1 MKTTHFI
8 LGGIIFPII
17 FFNLLLQVCFSENP
31 GNSPLNTESG
41 NSRSL
46 FPSQNSDSLYVI
58 FEESFESGSTAWT
71 FGGCWQAGHPSSGPE
86 NGYNSTR
93 CAGTNLDGLYPNNAN
108 DWLISPVIPLPTSVS
123 QLVLSFNEWF
133 ELESNYDFGNVNLS
147 TDNGS
152 SWISLDSRSNSSNW
166 KLTTLD
172 LTSFKGSSIVI
183 GFNLVSDGTIMKD
196 GWYIDDIKIET
207 VPLAPLSLSVKS
219 LNVHAF
225 PLVYMNVEVNTFGN
239 NLLNLPRSYFKVFE
253 NNTLQDSL
261 FEIVPPLY
269 NDNRR
274 LVDLI
279 LILDNS
285 GNTESFHAQL
295 SNSLPGLFNQF
306 LEDGVDLGMGL
317 CRFGQSNNNGNPVQ
331 EDNGI
336 ITRDLD
342 YFMNNV
348 WLRNVS
354 NGSREPGFYAITQ
367 SISGFCFRPG
377 AQKIFVI
384 LTNENPDQGG
394 ATLSQTINMCLNNNV
409 TLFAL
414 TSPESSAL
422 NQVAEETQGACY
434 SLYDPLPEFLNTI
447 GPSVSHSYIL
457 CYHSE
462 NPDCNGVQRSVDIQ
476 VSYDGFT
483 ASENRGYTPC
493 KYPKINITPETE
505 ALHLQEWPE
514 NSTLVIQAKI
524 QDLFYPP
531 VNQVKLFYKNAAS
544 NTYQNQ
550 WMIFKGNETWE
561 GIIPPD
567 VVQFP
572 GVDYFITAG
581 DGFVKVSLP
590 ATEAAVLPFQLAVL
604 PNQVLIINHEP
615 LQNYPMGNPINL
627 TASVIA
633 NPGTIEY
640 CKLYF
645 RSPGHLL
652 FQNETME
659 PLSENIFSM
668 TIPYSYTIA
677 NGLEYYLSV
686 RDIHGIRTDHGSPDH
701 PHFAHGKTGGLNH
714 CMQPGWQLVSSFV
727 EPENSDIELIMEN
740 LSNEDAF
747 TIMLNR
753 QGVYWPASQYNTLGT
768 WNPRSAYKINITRPS
783 CLEMQGTMPVNKTV
797 NLLQGLNYLP
807 VLDDD
812 PVSAASIFSQVAG
825 KLTYAFELKDNLV
838 YWPSAGLYTLQS
850 LEPGKGY
857 LVLMQ
862 SPGQLTFPE
871 TTLKN
876 EPPANVIQPS
886 ENVLWEVTRTGT
898 VHLVAIDE
906 TALQQLLPGDFLYGL
921 TGTGKVAGFTPY
933 KGAPGNLFLTLY
945 GKDPSDTAG
954 ERFNAGDEIKLGV
967 YRPASG
973 ENFIIFPNWSPDMP
987 DHSAF
992 VENGAS
998 GIRDFKLEAI
1008 PTVNPS
1014 ENPVTVFPNPS
1025 SGVVQIKGVEE
1036 PAIITVLNG
1045 KQESIYTTNSNIGS
1059 GELNLSGLPK
1069 GIYFVRVVTAKNTRY
1084 AKIVLQ

>member
-8 LGGIIFPII
+8 LRSIKFPII
-17 FFNLLLQVCFSENP
+17 FFNLSLQVCFSENP
-31 GNSPLNTESG
+31 GISPLNTESE
-41 NSRSL
+41 NSSSL

-71 FGGCWQAGHPSSGPE
+71 IGGCWQAGHPSSGPE
-86 NGYNSTR
+86 NGYNSSN
-93 CAGTNLDGLYPNNAN
+93 CAGTNLAGLYPNNTN
-108 DWLISPVIPLPTSVS
+108 DWLISPTFQLPGSALQIT
-123 QLVLSFNEWF
+123 LSFNEWF
-133 ELESNYDFGNVNLS
+133 ELESNYDFGYVNLS

-183 GFNLVSDGTIMKD
+183 GFNLVTDGTIMKD

-219 LNVHAF
+219 LNVYAF
-225 PLVYMNVEVNTFGN
+225 PLVYMNVEVNTFEN
-239 NLLNLPRSYFKVFE
+239 NLHNLTRSHFKVFE

-261 FEIVPPLY
+261 FEIVPPLH

-279 LILDNS
+279 LIIDNS

-295 SNSLPGLFNQF
+295 GNSLPGFFDQF
-306 LEDGVDLGMGL
+306 LEDGVDLGIGL

-394 ATLSQTINMCLNNNV
+394 ANLSQTINMCQNNNV

-422 NQVAEETQGACY
+422 NQVAEETQGACS

-447 GPSVSHSYIL
+447 GTSVSHSYII

-462 NPDCNGVQRSVDIQ
+462 NPDCNGVQRHLDIQ

-483 ASENRGYTPC
+483 ASENRDYTPC
-493 KYPKINITPETE
+493 KYPKINTTPEAE
-505 ALHLQEWPE
+505 ALHLQAWPE

-544 NTYQNQ
+544 GTYQNQ
-550 WMIFKGNETWE
+550 WMIFKGNEIWE

-590 ATEAAVLPFQLAVL
+590 AAEAAVLPFQLAVL
-604 PNQVLIINHEP
+604 PNQVLIIHHEP
-615 LQNYPMGNPINL
+615 LQNYPMGNPINV

-633 NPGTIEY
+633 NPGAVEY
-640 CKLYF
+640 GKLYF
-645 RSPGHLL
+645 RNPGHLL
-652 FQNETME
+652 FQSETME
-659 PLSENIFSM
+659 PVSDNVFSM

-686 RDIHGIRTDHGSPDH
+686 WDIHGIRTDHGSPDH

-714 CMQPGWQLVSSFV
+714 CMQPGWQLISSFV
-727 EPENSDIELIMEN
+727 EPENSDIELIMEK
-740 LSNEDAF
+740 LSKDNAF

-753 QGVYWPASQYNTLGT
+753 QGVYWPANHYNTLGT
-768 WNPRSAYKINITRPS
+768 WNSHSAYKINITRSS
-783 CLEMQGTMPVNKTV
+783 CLEMQGPMPVNKTV
-797 NLLQGLNYLP
+797 NLLQGVNYLP

-812 PVSAASIFSQVAG
+812 PVSAANIFSQVAG
-825 KLTYAFELKDNLV
+825 KLTYALELKDNLV
-838 YWPSAGLYTLQS
+838 YWPSAGLYTLQA

-862 SPGQLTFPE
+862 SPGQVTFPE

-876 EPPANVIQPS
+876 DPPVNIIQPA
-886 ENVLWEVTRTGT
+886 EEAPWEVNHTGI
-898 VHLVAIDE
+898 VHLVALNE
-906 TALQQLLPGDFLYGL
+906 TALQQLMPGDYLYGFA
-921 TGTGKVAGFTPY
+921 GNGKVAGFTRY
-933 KGAPGNLFLTLY
+933 RGAPGNLALTLY
-945 GKDPSDTAG
+945 GDDPSTAG
-954 ERFNAGDEIKLGV
+954 IDGFNPGEEINLGV
-967 YRPASG
+967 YRPAFG
-973 ENFIIFPNWSPDMP
+973 DHLQITPQWSPEMP

-998 GIRDFKLEAI
+998 GIHDFRLEAI
-1008 PTVNPS
+1008 PFENPS

-1025 SGVVQIKGVEE
+1025 SGMVTITGIEE
-1036 PAIITVLNG
+1036 PATITVYDIIYKQALTTGSNG
-1045 KQESIYTTNSNIGS
+1045 SV
-1059 GELNLSGLPK
+1059 ELNLSDLPK
-1069 GIYFVRVVTAKNTRY
+1069 GIYIIRVVSGNYSCSQKVA
-1084 AKIVLQ
+1084 LQ